1 MPETTG
7 PVGSSPS
14 TVRRVGGS
22 LFGTP
27 YVAPVTTA
35 VPPAQVVALHPAGSS
50 PEVLMSLA
58 GSLLLDAA
66 DLLVAAE
73 CSAAG
78 DELLDTWRSRT
89 QAFLEQVDNWSTR
102 AAVWSSTVD
111 TPPSGV

>member
-27 YVAPVTTA
+27 PVAPATSA

-58 GSLLLDAA
+58 GT
-66 DLLVAAE
+66 LLVHAQ
-73 CSAAG
+73 
-78 DELLDTWRSRT
+78 ELLEDASKVMSARDGEWEAMYQS
-89 QAFLEQVDNWSTR
+89 FIGQVDNWSTR
-102 AAVWSSTVD
+102 AAVWSQAVD